1 MTRGRGF
8 TLIELLVVLAI
19 IATLLTIAVPRY
31 FTHVERAKEAT
42 LRETLSVVRESIDK
56 FHADTGRFPDELEE
70 LVTKRYLR
78 KIPVDPVT
86 GSAEGW
92 VVVPVPNTAIPGKIY
107 DIKSGAPGNGQDGT
121 PYAEW

>member
-1 MTRGRGF
+1 MGRGRGL

-42 LRETLSVVRESIDK
+42 LRESLNVVRESIDK
-56 FHADTGRFPDELEE
+56 FHADTGRFPDELDE

-78 KIPVDPVT
+78 KVPVDPVT
-86 GSAEGW
+86 GSAESW
-92 VVVPVPNTAIPGKIY
+92 VIVPVPNAAIAGKVY
-107 DIKSGAPGNGQDGT
+107 DIKSGAPGNGLDGT